1 MKFTLCIIL
10 QTSLLTHKVMVKKL
24 IAIKHA
30 GVAQC
35 QKKIECLS
43 TYLKRMICTAQAH
56 YHYPTWQE
64 DTLYQIYWKQ

>member
-1 MKFTLCIIL
+1 MKFTLCIIP
-10 QTSLLTHKVMVKKL
+10 QTSLNCLHKVTVKKL

-43 TYLKRMICTAQAH
+43 TYLKRMICTAQAC

-64 DTLYQIYWKQ
+64 DTLYQI